1 MTLKANYK
9 KMKQE
14 KQRNE
19 DGEGGNLFKEKR
31 KRTKRKIRE
40 KGNNI
45 KKKEKKTKGV
55 LVGRIKMMK
64 IER

>member
-1 MTLKANYK
+1 
-9 KMKQE
+9 MKQE

-19 DGEGGNLFKEKR
+19 DGEGDNLFKEKR

-45 KKKEKKTKGV
+45 KKGKKRQKGFW
-55 LVGRIKMMK
+55 
-64 IER
+64 

>member
-1 MTLKANYK
+1 
-9 KMKQE
+9 MKQE

-19 DGEGGNLFKEKR
+19 DGEGDNLFKEKR

-45 KKKEKKTKGV
+45 KKGKKDKRGF
-55 LVGRIKMMK
+55 GRKNKNDENREVKIIK
-64 IER
+64 